1 MSGADDVASALVKQR
16 EVDKIL
22 RAGGFVLRKWT
33 SNEPDLLS
41 HLPPFDLAARRNFDN
56 AEPSFHI
63 LGLAWQ
69 AESDCFV
76 FSLRDV

>member
-1 MSGADDVASALVKQR
+1 MASALVKQR
-16 EVDKIL
+16 EVNELL

-41 HLPPFDLAARRNFDN
+41 HLPPSDLAAGRNFDN
-56 AEPSFHI
+56 AEPSFHM

-69 AESDCFV
+69 AEGESFV
-76 FSLRDV
+76 F